1 LGLRD
6 AAATGRRVRFK
17 SFFIEASS
25 FRVGTLR
32 SSFRFSSIGDLDMNL
47 ADLSAKFSTDERCR
61 ELLCR
66 LRWPVGVECPRCKQA
81 AIELETDKELFYC
94 KDCDYQFSVTAGTIF
109 NDSHLPLTKWFMA
122 TLLLCEAK
130 KGMSACQIQRT
141 IGVSYKTAWYLCHR
155 IRAAMVQASKQM
167 LSGTVE
173 MDETYIGGVERGGST
188 GRGTDKEVVIGI
200 RQRGGD
206 IRFYHVK
213 NAKSNTL
220 AKYIKN
226 SVSVDVNR
234 IITDDWIGYPK
245 AMIKAG
251 FHKDQHKTINHSAK
265 IYVIGDIHTNT
276 VENAFSLF
284 KRAIRGS
291 WHHISAKHLPAYL
304 EEMEFRFN
312 RRKHSDLFLDTLR
325 HMVTAPILTFQK
337 LTA

>member
-1 LGLRD
+1 
-6 AAATGRRVRFK
+6 
-17 SFFIEASS
+17 
-25 FRVGTLR
+25 
-32 SSFRFSSIGDLDMNL
+32 MNL
-47 ADLSAKFSTDERCR
+47 ADLSNRFSTDERCR
-61 ELLCR
+61 ELLRR
-66 LRWPVGVECPRCKQA
+66 LRWPLGVECLRCKEK
-81 AIELETDKELFYC
+81 AIELETEKELFYC
-94 KDCDYQFSVTAGTIF
+94 KGCDYQFTVTAGTIF

-155 IRAAMVQASKQM
+155 IRAAMVEASKQM
-167 LSGTVE
+167 LDGTVE

-251 FHKDQHKTINHSAK
+251 FHKEQHKTINHSAK
-265 IYVIGDIHTNT
+265 IYVIGDVHTNT

-291 WHHISAKHLPAYL
+291 WHHISAKHLAAYL

-312 RRKHSDLFLDTLR
+312 RRKNSDLFLDTLR
-325 HMVTAPILTFQK
+325 HMITAPVLTFEK